1 MSSYRE
7 KWPKGV
13 TVNIHTLTE
22 SQSIVYGGGED
33 RGQRRKR
40 GVRQKDRKSN
50 GCFRVQPK
58 SEEFYDGLYKDDSE
72 ALGPYGPFVCAPV
85 DEF

>member
-40 GVRQKDRKSN
+40 GVRQKD
-50 GCFRVQPK
+50 CFRVQPK
-58 SEEFYDGLYKDDSE
+58 SQEFCDGLYKDDSE